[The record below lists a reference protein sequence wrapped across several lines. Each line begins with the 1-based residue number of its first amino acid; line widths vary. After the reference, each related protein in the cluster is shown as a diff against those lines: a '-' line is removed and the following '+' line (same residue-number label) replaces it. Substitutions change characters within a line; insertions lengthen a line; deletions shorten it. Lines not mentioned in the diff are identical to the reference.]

1 MVACFNT
8 CYVTH
13 SSATIY
19 FTIGGDYF
27 KLIIMK
33 QPKLPPP
40 EWAEM
45 QDLHH
50 LFGVRKPLA
59 YMNLGL
65 IKTVIVKVDGNAKRG
80 KRLVE
85 LASVRK
91 LLEASA
97 GNSPAPGGRN
107 PYGRKGAPIA
117 A

>member
-1 MVACFNT
+1 
-8 CYVTH
+8 
-13 SSATIY
+13 
-19 FTIGGDYF
+19 
-27 KLIIMK
+27 
-33 QPKLPPP
+33 
-40 EWAEM
+40 M

-59 YMNLGL
+59 YKWMNRGL
-65 IKTVIVKVDGNAKRG
+65 IKTVLVKVDSNSKRG

-97 GNSPAPGGRN
+97 GNPPAPGGRN
-107 PYGRKGAPIA
+107 PYGRRGAPIA